1 MRIIH
6 ALFAAL
12 LLCAAPAAA
21 QDVLRPGSGEVRGEQ
36 IPERRD
42 RYEMYDAGAAEPMAE
57 LYLTTRF
64 GTVDGREV
72 IGRGE
77 MTRVDGDLVRSD
89 SFAVERR
96 TLAPLYV
103 RESGEAQR
111 LTLTFAPAAVRIVI
125 EADWGTDSIQVGLD
139 APAFAAGT
147 TDLLLGALPLAEGY
161 TARASVFAW
170 QVESAVTLTIQV
182 EGDEVVRLPDGGRAR
197 TWRVAVDGDG
207 SAGTYWMDRESHTLV
222 QYQTA
227 DGEMRIVRSRGPRS
241 RAREAR

>member
-6 ALFAAL
+6 LLAAL

-21 QDVLRPGSGEVRGEQ
+21 QEVLRPGSGQVHGEQ

-42 RYEMYDAGAAEPMAE
+42 RFEMWDAGAPEPMGE
-57 LYLTTRF
+57 LSLTTRV

-72 IGRGE
+72 IARKE
-77 MTRVDGDLVRSD
+77 MTRVGGDLVRSD

-103 RESGEAQR
+103 RESGEVQ
-111 LTLTFAPAAVRIVI
+111 TVWLTFAPSAVEIVI
-125 EADWGTDSIQVGLD
+125 EADWGTDSIRASLE
-139 APAFAAGT
+139 APAFVAGT

-161 TARASVFAW
+161 TAQASVFSW
-170 QVESAVTLTIQV
+170 QVESAVTLAITV
-182 EGDEVVRLPDGGRAR
+182 EGDEMLRLPDGGRVR
-197 TWRVAVDGDG
+197 TWRVAVNGDG

-241 RAREAR
+241 RAREVR